1 MMTAQGG
8 PSAPTAWPSLPE
20 PYSVDQILGVIAD
33 SVRVERD
40 TLTPATTLESLNI
53 ASLDMVDILFEMEER
68 YNVYIPMGD
77 ELSHVVYLGDLIGV
91 LANLML
97 EGEPAVQSKA

>member
-1 MMTAQGG
+1 MTELGES
-8 PSAPTAWPSLPE
+8 SAPAEWPSLPQ
-20 PYSVDQILGVIAD
+20 PYSVDQILGVIAET
-33 SVRVERD
+33 VKVERD
-40 TLTPATTLESLNI
+40 LLTPGTTLESLNI

-97 EGEPAVQSKA
+97 EGEPAAESKV